1 MITYE
6 SDCVGCALH
15 CLGNGCSHYNEV
27 KVLICDHC
35 GDEADRLYQV
45 DDKQV
50 CEYCLTQMFE
60 VIE

>member
-6 SDCVGCALH
+6 SDCVGCVLH
-15 CLGNGCSHYNEV
+15 CLGSGCSHNKV
-27 KVLICDHC
+27 RVLICDNC
-35 GDEADRLYQV
+35 GDETDRLYQV